1 MLSMEADHDLVIL
14 KPILTRLF
22 IILFVTLWLF
32 AGASRAQS
40 PSLDSLNQAYQ
51 KETSDSL
58 RIKIL
63 FKALDELGF
72 DHIDTSFILCHKI
85 FQVAG
90 LIGDTSALAHA
101 GVRISSLH
109 AAQGEFVTALQYDRQ
124 ALAQMTRLDD
134 KKGIAESY
142 NALGEDYLGLGL
154 YNEAYIHYQ
163 RSIEYSKAIED
174 SLLLTIAT
182 YNLGRVFKAAGQL
195 DRAVEYINTSMKMS
209 ELIDDQVGVAYSL
222 HDLGD
227 IYLKKGEID
236 EALKSLEV
244 ALQLAEEVDDN
255 IIIPQI
261 LDKIAEL
268 HLSTG
273 QYEKALNYYS
283 HSYSIYDRQSND
295 NAKAKVSLGIGRIA
309 MQQNKMEQAKTY
321 LDDAL
326 KVAQDNHAGTLL
338 MLSHQELSR
347 WYEKR
352 GNFKRSLELLKRSKV
367 LEDSLTVANS
377 SQQFAQTQVQYELA
391 KKDLA
396 IDELNQKEKARQI
409 QLKNEEFLRNV
420 LVVILAFT
428 AILLVTLYRN
438 SVRNKR
444 ANQLLLVHQRE
455 IESKTKELQSL
466 LSMKDKFFSI
476 ISHDLRSP
484 INALVGILDMLKEGH
499 LTQNELIR
507 LTQSLRVRLDSTRK
521 MLDNLL
527 DWAMMEMN
535 EIMLRREDIQLY
547 NFVQANLLFF
557 QGSSDKEIKFMN
569 LVKEDIWVNADRN
582 MLDLIIRNL
591 ISNSIKFTNQGGE
604 IIISSEALEDEM
616 VTVSISDNGV
626 GMSSDMVKNLFSTTT
641 LLTTLGT
648 ANEKGRGLGLRL
660 CKEFVEKMGGKI
672 WVESEEGKGS
682 TFKFTIQKAGSLIDE
697 QEQSIV

>member
-1 MLSMEADHDLVIL
+1 M
-14 KPILTRLF
+14 TRLF
-22 IILFVTLWLF
+22 IILFIFPFLY
-32 AGASRAQS
+32 AGIGRSQS
-40 PSLDSLNQAYQ
+40 PTLDSLEQVYQ
-51 KETSDSL
+51 NVSTDSAKL
-58 RIKIL
+58 TVL

-72 DHIDTSFILCHKI
+72 DHIDTSFLLCQEI
-85 FQVAG
+85 FEIANQV
-90 LIGDTSALAHA
+90 GDTSALAHA

-109 AAQGEFVTALQYDRQ
+109 AAQGEFVQALQYDRQ
-124 ALAQMTRLDD
+124 ALVRMTILNDVQ
-134 KKGIAESY
+134 GMAIAY

-163 RSIEYSKAIED
+163 RSIEHSKAVGD
-174 SLLLTIAT
+174 SLLFTIAT

-195 DRAVEYINTSMKMS
+195 ERAGEYINKSMQIS
-209 ELIDDQVGVAYSL
+209 ELINDQVGVAYSL

-227 IYLKKGEID
+227 IYLKEGKVD
-236 EALKSLEV
+236 EALKSLEI
-244 ALQLAEEVDDN
+244 ALEVAEEVDDN

-261 LDKIAEL
+261 LDKMAEL
-268 HLSTG
+268 YLSTG
-273 QYEKALNYYS
+273 QFEKALNYYS

-309 MQQNKMEQAKTY
+309 MQQNKMDLAKAY
-321 LDDAL
+321 FDEAI
-326 KVAQDNHAGTLL
+326 KVAQDSHTGELL
-338 MLSHQELSR
+338 MFSHRELSN
-347 WYEKR
+347 WHEKKGDYR
-352 GNFKRSLELLKRSKV
+352 RSLELLRKSKV
-367 LEDSLTVANS
+367 LEDSLTLANRN
-377 SQQFAQTQVQYELA
+377 QQFTQTQIQYELA
-391 KKDLA
+391 QKDLA

-428 AILLVTLYRN
+428 GVLLITLYRN
-438 SVRNKR
+438 SARNKR
-444 ANQLLLVHQRE
+444 ANELLLEHQRE
-455 IESKTKELQSL
+455 IESKTKELESL

-484 INALVGILDMLKEGH
+484 INALVGVLDMLKEGY
-499 LTQNELIR
+499 LTQQELIK
-507 LTQSLRVRLDSTRK
+507 LTQSLRVRLDSTSK

-535 EIMLRREDIQLY
+535 EIMMRREDIELY
-547 NFVQANLLFF
+547 NFVQSNLLFF
-557 QGSSDKEIKFMN
+557 QGSNEKRISFMN
-569 LVKEDIWVNADRN
+569 VVEKKVQVNADRN

-604 IIISSEALEDEM
+604 IVVSSEEENDKM
-616 VTVSISDNGV
+616 VVISICDNGV
-626 GMSSDMVKNLFSTTT
+626 GMSPGTVENLFSTAT
-641 LLTTLGT
+641 LLTTPGT

-682 TFKFTIQKAGSLIDE
+682 TFKFTIQKTSSLSDE
-697 QEQSIV
+697 QEESTV